1 MRKYIQ
7 KKFFRT
13 KYHIELRIYTYE
25 TFIIQI
31 WICYLIQVEAS
42 LIFIAKSCWTLKQNN
57 STDETNWEKRIYK
70 GLTFERNKGTVDRS
84 IEQFR
89 VGNFAITI
97 ESQSPCLCEL
107 T

>member
-1 MRKYIQ
+1 MLK
-7 KKFFRT
+7 
-13 KYHIELRIYTYE
+13 TY
-25 TFIIQI
+25 
-31 WICYLIQVEAS
+31 
-42 LIFIAKSCWTLKQNN
+42 KQNN

-70 GLTFERNKGTVDRS
+70 CLTFERNEGTVDRS